1 MKPAIKAISTRIMA
15 TLLHPLVLKLFHRGR
30 LTILMYHGVI
40 DRPMVMPDP
49 CMIYIDKFRSQMRHL
64 KKHFNV
70 ISLTRAVDL
79 LRRGAVTDPLI
90 VITFD
95 DGYQNNFDLAYPILR
110 EENLP
115 ATIFLATSFV
125 DTDTTVWT
133 GILHNAFT
141 LSSKTHFEWRNQH
154 FDLGTLEQKQKS
166 LGAVKTLLK
175 DTPYQLLADDVNEI
189 VMKLSEEDPISL
201 DPDSP
206 YRILNSASIEKLTK
220 SNLIELGAHTHN
232 HFILSNM
239 PASTQEAEIRQS
251 LELVKSLS
259 GQPCTLFAYPNG
271 MKNDYDQDSLSILAK
286 NGVVAALTTEPGI
299 CSADTPILELQ
310 RIGVSADA
318 DISSFKLS
326 LFNMQVKIRRLL
338 RFNISNNLGNNA

>member
-1 MKPAIKAISTRIMA
+1 MA
-15 TLLHPLVLKLFHRGR
+15 MLLHPLVLKRFHRGQ
-30 LTILMYHGVI
+30 LIILMYHGVI

-49 CMIYIDKFRSQMRHL
+49 CMIDIDTFRSQMRHL

-70 ISLTRAVDL
+70 ISLTSAVDL
-79 LRRGAVTDPLI
+79 MQRGAITEPPI

-95 DGYQNNFDLAYPILR
+95 DGYQNNFDLAYPVLR

-115 ATIFLATSFV
+115 ATIFLSTSFV

-141 LSSKTHFEWRNQH
+141 LSSKTHFEWRNRH

-166 LGAVKTLLK
+166 LDAVKTLLK
-175 DTPYQLLADDVNEI
+175 DTPYQLLADDVKKI
-189 VMKLSEEDPISL
+189 VIKLSEEDPISL
-201 DPDSP
+201 YPESP
-206 YRILNSASIEKLTK
+206 YRMLNSASIKKLAK

-239 PASTQEAEIRQS
+239 PASAQEAEIRQS
-251 LELVKSLS
+251 LELVKSLTD
-259 GQPCTLFAYPNG
+259 QPCTLFAYPNG
-271 MKNDYDQDSLSILAK
+271 KKRDYDQDSLSILTK
-286 NGVVAALTTEPGI
+286 NGIVAALTTEPGT
-299 CSADTPILELQ
+299 CSADTPMLELQ
-310 RIGVSADA
+310 RIGISADA

-326 LFNMQVKIRRLL
+326 LFNIQDQIRRLL
-338 RFNISNNLGNNA
+338 TFNINKNLGNNA